1 MKRNSCLGKTIIDK
15 EELMAKP
22 AIFAIP
28 LFGSNQCC
36 WHVKTENPIEEI
48 WSMLLMFSDRIFLER
63 FWAGKS
69 DDDYLTAT
77 KTLVQAR
84 EYYLA
89 SKTVTLNTRPLL
101 LYYSILNLTKAVL
114 LILGEETP
122 QEYHGLCKPDFGCD
136 FLESKA
142 SVNNGVFLSL
152 AKKENYSVDIKT
164 EFSIEYMIKS
174 SIDLYNAYEYYYKR
188 EAPIIKF
195 TEEKYR
201 DGNIYLKSTASKS
214 KIELITQF
222 FKERKA
228 LDDKFEID
236 IDGNLIC
243 LKNKEVLKLS
253 NAEELLDEMQLLL
266 SEEFSFSV
274 FNSESVYLILE
285 KNPLPP
291 AAAYFGISYMLGM
304 LVRYSPSRY
313 YHFIE
318 NPTSSQTWFVKK
330 VCDTIERVYPNI
342 MLNYIYRDC
351 YKFY

>member
-1 MKRNSCLGKTIIDK
+1 M
-15 EELMAKP
+15 EKP
-22 AIFAIP
+22 ARLSIP
-28 LFGSNQCC
+28 LFGSNQRCLYI
-36 WHVKTENPIEEI
+36 KTENPIEEI

-77 KTLVQAR
+77 KALVQAR

-122 QEYHGLCKPDFGCD
+122 QEYHGLCKPDFGGD

-142 SVNNGVFLSL
+142 SANNGVFLSL
-152 AKKENYSVDIKT
+152 AKKEQHSIEIKKD
-164 EFSIEYMIKS
+164 FSIEDMVKV
-174 SIDLYNAYEYYYKR
+174 SIDLYNKYEYYYKK
-188 EAPIIKF
+188 EAPVINFTAEKF
-195 TEEKYR
+195 QNGK
-201 DGNIYLKSTASKS
+201 IYLVAKVSKN
-214 KIELITQF
+214 KIELMEHF
-222 FKERKA
+222 FNENKV
-228 LDDKFEID
+228 LNSKFEMENNCNSIR
-236 IDGNLIC
+236 LT
-243 LKNKEVLKLS
+243 NKQPIKES
-253 NAEELLDEMQLLL
+253 NPEKLLDKMRLLL
-266 SEEFSFSV
+266 SEEFSFSA

-291 AAAYFGISYMLGM
+291 AAAYFGISYMIGM
-304 LVRYSPSRY
+304 LVRYAPGRY

-342 MLNYIYRDC
+342 MLNYLYGEC